1 MLTEQISNLFRINEH
16 ISNKIRIYIFE
27 TMLQIIDQ
35 ARLDAVLK
43 AKETYQNT
51 YKRKLSQVIISKEIG
66 IGTSTVSEYLS
77 GQKPISEN
85 FYRTFMEKYG
95 SGQKEEKIFVTD
107 STINKTDTQV
117 ESLIRQNEQLTLAH
131 RELTQ
136 ANKDLAHT
144 NRDLAA
150 NLLELTKMI
159 NSNDLKEKISTA
171 STIRS
176 EVLELLAPIV
186 KDSLG
191 LEYPT
196 NSKALLELD
205 RRLGEIEKKKKVKG
219 SHSL

>member
-1 MLTEQISNLFRINEH
+1 VQPFEELLKIIEEKGMSLT
-16 ISNKIRIYIFE
+16 
-27 TMLQIIDQ
+27 
-35 ARLDAVLK
+35 
-43 AKETYQNT
+43 
-51 YKRKLSQVIISKEIG
+51 KLSKESGISYDRLTSWKAGRGNPKVDDSVKIQNILQKYRG
-66 IGTSTVSEYLS
+66 IYSTES
-77 GQKPISEN
+77 P
-85 FYRTFMEKYG
+85 
-95 SGQKEEKIFVTD
+95 
-107 STINKTDTQV
+107 INKTDTQV

-196 NSKALLELD
+196 NSKALSELD

-219 SHSL
+219 SHTS